1 MREIVLDI
9 ETTGLEFTRG
19 DRIIEIGCV
28 ELINYLPTGNIYQK
42 YLNPEKNI
50 PESEEKVNGL
60 TNDFLKQKPSFK
72 KIVPSFLE
80 FIKKDPLVVHNAEFD
95 LGFINN
101 ELKINNLS
109 QINNTIIDTLIMAR
123 KKFPGSPANLD
134 ALCRRFD
141 IDLEVRKKH
150 GALIDARLTAK
161 VYLELKGGQQPNFNL
176 NLTKD
181 ADNKE
186 EKKRTS
192 LKKKKWE
199 ERVYSLSDEESE
211 RHKKFI
217 KKIKSPIW
225 NLYN

>member
-42 YLNPEKNI
+42 YLNTEKNI
-50 PESEEKVNGL
+50 QESAEIVQGL
-60 TNDFLKQKPSFK
+60 TNDFLKLKPSFK

-141 IDLEVRKKH
+141 IDLEVR
-150 GALIDARLTAK
+150 
-161 VYLELKGGQQPNFNL
+161 
-176 NLTKD
+176 
-181 ADNKE
+181 
-186 EKKRTS
+186 
-192 LKKKKWE
+192 
-199 ERVYSLSDEESE
+199 
-211 RHKKFI
+211 
-217 KKIKSPIW
+217 
-225 NLYN
+225 